1 MSSLD
6 YYFKYSNELVAAN
19 VIATCISSL
28 LTDAT
33 PDRIK
38 FENII
43 VSYQEK
49 MFGEQYLHYTLEQW
63 KKTGAFDILNITSE
77 YITLAQLMDLFG
89 NVNHAVS
96 VVGRWIFD

>member
-1 MSSLD
+1 
-6 YYFKYSNELVAAN
+6 
-19 VIATCISSL
+19 
-28 LTDAT
+28 
-33 PDRIK
+33 
-38 FENII
+38 
-43 VSYQEK
+43 

-63 KKTGAFDILNITSE
+63 KKTGTFDILNITSE